1 LKALKDLENTMAE
14 EEKKIIVD
22 EDWKAQAQKEKE
34 ALKEQEKVEHETKEE
49 PPPPVPEANLS
60 GLVSMLATQA
70 FYALGLIHP
79 EGGEEK
85 QVEPDWQIAKFN
97 IDMLGM
103 LEEKCKGNL
112 TDEEASLLKSTLDQ
126 LRMLF
131 VQLSKKE

>member
-1 LKALKDLENTMAE
+1 MAD
-14 EEKKIIVD
+14 EEKKIIID

-34 ALKEQEKVEHETKEE
+34 ALKEQEKVEHEKTAE
-49 PPPPVPEANLS
+49 PRPQMPEANFS

-70 FYALGLIHP
+70 FYALGLIRP
-79 EGGEEK
+79 EGDEDK
-85 QVEPDWQIAKFN
+85 KVEPDWDIAKFN

-103 LEEKCKGNL
+103 LEEKCKDNL
-112 TDEEASLLKSTLDQ
+112 TDEEAGLLKSTLEQ

>member
-1 LKALKDLENTMAE
+1 MAD

-34 ALKEQEKVEHETKEE
+34 ALKEQEKADDKKEDQAH
-49 PPPPVPEANLS
+49 PPMPEANFS

-70 FYALGLIHP
+70 FYALGLIRP
-79 EGGEEK
+79 EGDEDK

-103 LEEKCKGNL
+103 LEEKCKPNL
-112 TDEEASLLKSTLDQ
+112 TDEEAHLLKSTLEQ

>member
-1 LKALKDLENTMAE
+1 MSD

-34 ALKEQEKVEHETKEE
+34 TLKEQEKVEHEKKEE
-49 PPPPVPEANLS
+49 PRPPMPEANFS

-70 FYALGLIHP
+70 FYALGLIRP
-79 EGGEEK
+79 EGDEEK

-103 LEEKCKGNL
+103 LEEKCKSNL

>member
-1 LKALKDLENTMAE
+1 MAN

-34 ALKEQEKVEHETKEE
+34 TLKEQETAEHDKGEQPQPKM
-49 PPPPVPEANLS
+49 PEANFS

-70 FYALGLIHP
+70 FYALGLIRP
-79 EGGEEK
+79 EGDEGK
-85 QVEPDWQIAKFN
+85 QVEPDWQIAKYN
-97 IDMLGM
+97 IDTLGM

-112 TDEEASLLKSTLDQ
+112 TDEEADLLKSTLEQ

>member
-1 LKALKDLENTMAE
+1 MAD

-34 ALKEQEKVEHETKEE
+34 VLKEQEKVEHEKEE
-49 PPPPVPEANLS
+49 EPRPSMPEANFS

-70 FYALGLIHP
+70 FYALGLIRP
-79 EGGEEK
+79 EGDEDK
-85 QVEPDWQIAKFN
+85 KVEPDWDIAKFN

-103 LEEKCKGNL
+103 LEEKCKDNL
-112 TDEEASLLKSTLDQ
+112 TEEEAGLLKSTLEQ

-131 VQLSKKE
+131 VQLSKKD

>member
-1 LKALKDLENTMAE
+1 MSD

-34 ALKEQEKVEHETKEE
+34 TLKEQEKVEHEKKEE
-49 PPPPVPEANLS
+49 PRPPMPEANFS

-70 FYALGLIHP
+70 FYALGLIQP
-79 EGGEEK
+79 EGDEGK

>member
-1 LKALKDLENTMAE
+1 MADD
-14 EEKKIIVD
+14 EKKIFVD

-34 ALKEQEKVEHETKEE
+34 TLKEQEQAEHEKKEE
-49 PPPPVPEANLS
+49 PRPPMPEANFS

-70 FYALGLIHP
+70 FYALGLIRP
-79 EGGEEK
+79 EGDESKEI
-85 QVEPDWQIAKFN
+85 EPDWQVAKFN

-103 LEEKCKGNL
+103 LEEKCKPNL
-112 TDEEASLLKSTLDQ
+112 TDEEAGMLKSTLEQ

>member
-1 LKALKDLENTMAE
+1 MAD
-14 EEKKIIVD
+14 EEKKIIID
-22 EDWKAQAQKEKE
+22 EDWKQQAQKEKE
-34 ALKEQEKVEHETKEE
+34 ALKEQEKLEHEKKEQ
-49 PPPPVPEANLS
+49 PRQQMPEANFS

-70 FYALGLIHP
+70 FYALGLIRP
-79 EGGEEK
+79 EGDENK
-85 QVEPDWQIAKFN
+85 QVEPDWDIAKFN

-112 TDEEASLLKSTLDQ
+112 TEEEAGLLKSTLEQ

>member
-1 LKALKDLENTMAE
+1 MSD

-34 ALKEQEKVEHETKEE
+34 TLKEQEKVEHEKKEE
-49 PPPPVPEANLS
+49 PRPPMPEANFS

-70 FYALGLIHP
+70 FYALGLIRP
-79 EGGEEK
+79 EGDEEK

>member
-1 LKALKDLENTMAE
+1 MSD

-34 ALKEQEKVEHETKEE
+34 TLKEQEKVEHEKKEE
-49 PPPPVPEANLS
+49 PRPPMPEANFS

-70 FYALGLIHP
+70 FYALGLIRP
-79 EGGEEK
+79 EGDEEK

-103 LEEKCKGNL
+103 LEEKCEGNVSE
-112 TDEEASLLKSTLDQ
+112 EEASLLKSTLDQ

>member
-1 LKALKDLENTMAE
+1 MSD
-14 EEKKIIVD
+14 EEKKIIID

-34 ALKEQEKVEHETKEE
+34 TLKEQEKDEHEKKEE
-49 PPPPVPEANLS
+49 PRPPMPEANFS

-70 FYALGLIHP
+70 FYALGLIRP
-79 EGGEEK
+79 EGDEEK

>member
-1 LKALKDLENTMAE
+1 MSD

-34 ALKEQEKVEHETKEE
+34 TLKEQEKVEHEKKEE
-49 PPPPVPEANLS
+49 PRPPMPEANFS

-70 FYALGLIHP
+70 FYALGLIRP
-79 EGGEEK
+79 EGDEEK

-103 LEEKCKGNL
+103 LEEKCKDNL
-112 TDEEASLLKSTLDQ
+112 SDEEASLIKSTLDQ

>member
-1 LKALKDLENTMAE
+1 MADDK
-14 EEKKIIVD
+14 KKIIID
-22 EDWKAQAQKEKE
+22 EDWKQQAQKEKE
-34 ALKEQEKVEHETKEE
+34 TLKEQEKVEHEKEAE
-49 PPPPVPEANLS
+49 PRPQMPEANFS

-70 FYALGLIHP
+70 FYALGLIRP
-79 EGGEEK
+79 EGDEDK
-85 QVEPDWQIAKFN
+85 KVEPDWDIAKFN

-112 TDEEASLLKSTLDQ
+112 SEEEASLLKSSLEQ